1 MKITNGVRMLVAA
14 AVVTVPVAAIAK
26 KPPAISGLAL
36 QQIQSKDFE
45 AGKSV
50 TFPAVMSV
58 LQDSGY
64 RIGAADRDT
73 GLITA
78 TASTKTKMTW
88 LPFIGFGS
96 SKKTPVVSAYIEDR
110 GPSMSRV
117 RLNFVMGKISNNAS
131 FGGVTDETPITDS
144 AVYQDAFEKINQAVF
159 VRLAMDT
166 PAPVAPPAPTVPVTV
181 QPVPA
186 VPAVIPVATAPKN

>member
-1 MKITNGVRMLVAA
+1 MKSMTNIRLVFATAFVVAVAA
-14 AVVTVPVAAIAK
+14 PETALAK
-26 KPPAISGLAL
+26 KAPQISGLAL

-45 AGKSV
+45 ATKAV

-88 LPFIGFGS
+88 LPFIGFGN

-110 GPSMSRV
+110 GPNMSRV
-117 RLNFVMGKISNNAS
+117 RLNFVMGKVTNNSS
-131 FGGVTDETPITDS
+131 FGGITDETPITD
-144 AVYQDAFEKINQAVF
+144 AIVYQDAFEKINQAVF
-159 VRLAMDT
+159 VRLAMDA
-166 PAPVAPPAPTVPVTV
+166 PAVPQPVAAPAVVQAAAPSALAAPTVP
-181 QPVPA
+181 
-186 VPAVIPVATAPKN
+186 KK

>member
-1 MKITNGVRMLVAA
+1 MHKSRVVAA
-14 AVVTVPVAAIAK
+14 VSAIAVVTAANSAWAK
-26 KPPAISGLAL
+26 KPPQVSGLAL

-45 AGKSV
+45 ATKAV

-88 LPFIGFGS
+88 LPFIGFGN

-110 GPSMSRV
+110 GPNMSRV
-117 RLNFVMGKISNNAS
+117 RLNFVMGKVTNNSS
-131 FGGVTDETPITDS
+131 FGGITDETPITD
-144 AVYQDAFEKINQAVF
+144 ATVYQDAFEKISQAVF

-166 PAPVAPPAPTVPVTV
+166 PAVAQPAAASPASPVTAPAVAPP
-181 QPVPA
+181 
-186 VPAVIPVATAPKN
+186 TAPKQ